1 MLTPT
6 LEMETGHS
14 QLGGN
19 KGVNLH
25 LGPESVLGQLGQD
38 RRRGLPQGDVSEAE
52 VSDLVLSVA
61 VRVDDVDVGP
71 GVGHVPGGAAEVD
84 EEPLPRLVL
93 RVGVLAAVARAGR
106 LITLLGLLRPAR

>member
-38 RRRGLPQGDVSEAE
+38 RRGGLPQGDVSEAE

-71 GVGHVPGGAAEVD
+71 GVGDAPGGAAEVD
-84 EEPLPRLVL
+84 EEPLPLL

>member
-38 RRRGLPQGDVSEAE
+38 GRGGLPQGDVGEAE

-84 EEPLPRLVL
+84 EEPLPLL